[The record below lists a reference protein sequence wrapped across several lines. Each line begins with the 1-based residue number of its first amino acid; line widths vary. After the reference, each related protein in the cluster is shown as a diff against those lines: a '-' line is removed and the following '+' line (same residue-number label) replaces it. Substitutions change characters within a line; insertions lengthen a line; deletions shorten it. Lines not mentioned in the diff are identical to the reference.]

1 MSIREAA
8 QALIDELGEYAVLR
22 FDLRDKVEA
31 LRTALAQPE
40 DVMTRFSRIN
50 QEMENAGLLHDKA
63 HVDTGK
69 VRAAQSVRTPEMSYR
84 PGSLPMEDKPVAK
97 KPGTGLIV
105 ECNATLH
112 DYDINGFPSRIPFE
126 MKPITLAYEGLVVF
140 TPGKLM
146 EVVLVD
152 GSVVIVKQSAP
163 LRDLSDEEIKDI
175 FHNGAWDRQ
184 HSHYANFA
192 RAIIDAARKA

>member
-1 MSIREAA
+1 MTDTLRKAA
-8 QALIDELGEYAVLR
+8 QDLFDECLASDFNEHWDSY
-22 FDLRDKVEA
+22 KA
-31 LRTALAQPE
+31 LRAALAQPE
-40 DVMTRFSRIN
+40 DVMVRFSRIN
-50 QEMENAGLLHDKA
+50 QEMDGLLHDKA
-63 HVDTGK
+63 HTDTGK
-69 VRAAQSVRTPEMSYR
+69 TRAAQSVRTPEMSYR

-146 EVVLVD
+146 EVVRVD